1 LTRYGL
7 FSAILLVVAILVTAG
22 AYADTKPAR
31 VMEFHVQESS
41 LSDVMEILTRYAQ
54 REGLTVEN
62 IGPRLPP
69 RSNRTVFYINLTRQG
84 FAEITATNLIKQDQ
98 MLLGFYYPKQ
108 AANSEQIGDA
118 LVSELREKWPDI
130 HVYTGP

>member
-1 LTRYGL
+1 MRYGFCAAVL
-7 FSAILLVVAILVTAG
+7 LLVAIMATAG
-22 AYADTKPAR
+22 ANADTKPAL

-41 LSDVMEILTRYAQ
+41 LSDVMEILTRYAK
-54 REGLTVEN
+54 REGLTVKD

-69 RSNRTVFYINLTRQG
+69 RGKRTVFYVNLTRQD
-84 FAEITATNLIKQDQ
+84 FAEITATNIIKQDQ

-108 AANSEQIGDA
+108 AAHSEQIGDA
-118 LVSELREKWPDI
+118 LIHELREKWPDI